1 MSLNTS
7 AAELKAQG
15 VVEAAQDPNSSV
27 TADDAQQK
35 IVTESK
41 KAGVAAFTFNP
52 DASPEEK
59 AAQARAVSISD
70 GRCTSTILTR
80 SSLQRV
86 PEGFHHEHK
95 SKGVAVVTDIDDG
108 KPGAYNLPPPST
120 AGAIAATPAKDKDGV
135 PLTNGANGHIDK
147 EDSERWIERTGW
159 APRFGNGASSESIE
173 GESLADHQ
181 TWVEGKLEDKFFGGE
196 VAARLSEEYC

>member
-15 VVEAAQDPNSSV
+15 VIEAAQDPNSSV

-35 IVTESK
+35 IVMESK
-41 KAGVAAFTFNP
+41 KAGVPAFTFNP

-59 AAQARAVSISD
+59 AAQARAVSTTIGSFP
-70 GRCTSTILTR
+70 STPLIR
-80 SSLQRV
+80 ISLQHI
-86 PEGFHHEHK
+86 PEGFHHEHR
-95 SKGVAVVTDIDDG
+95 SKGVAIPTDIDDG

-120 AGAIAATPAKDKDGV
+120 AGAIAATPATDKNGA

-159 APRFGNGASSESIE
+159 APRFGNGTSAASVE
-173 GESLADHQ
+173 GESLADHE
-181 TWVEGKLEDKFFGGE
+181 TWLEGKLEDKFYGGK
-196 VAARLSEEYC
+196 AAAK